1 VPLVMSCPG
10 HTSDAPL
17 AVAARNLSKSFW
29 FYEKEPGLSGSL
41 RALLKGRKAFIQAVQ
56 GIDFHLYPGE
66 VVGFIGPNGAG
77 KTTTLKMLAGI
88 LFPSG
93 GTLDVLGHIP
103 HRREKEFLKKI
114 AFVAGQRN
122 RLFWDLPAEEY
133 FQFCKVVYEIPDDRY
148 GAAKTRLVEMAG
160 IGDTLTVP
168 QRKLSAGQRKRC
180 ELVAALLHEPR
191 VIFLDEPTNALDLVN
206 ARKLRGFIRA
216 KAKDGHHGIILTS
229 HNMADI
235 EEVCDRIVII
245 NAGRIAFDG
254 SLSSLY
260 QRFATQKQIKIIF
273 NGPWSRD
280 QLAQL
285 GELTMANSHE
295 AVLDVEPAETARV
308 TAHICSNFPIRDITI
323 IDPPIERIIESIYA
337 QRQQ

>member
-1 VPLVMSCPG
+1 MSRPCN
-10 HTSDAPL
+10 TSEAPL
-17 AVAARNLSKSFW
+17 AVTARHLSKTYW
-29 FYEKEPGLSGSL
+29 FYEKEPGLSGAVK
-41 RALLKGRKAFIQAVQ
+41 ALFKGRKTVVRAVQ
-56 GIDFHLYPGE
+56 DIDFRLHTGE

-133 FQFCKVVYEIPDDRY
+133 FQFCKIVYEIPDEHY
-148 GAAKTRLVEMAG
+148 FAAKTRLVEMAG
-160 IGDTLTVP
+160 IGDTLAVP

-180 ELVAALLHEPR
+180 ELVAALLHDPR

-206 ARKLRGFIRA
+206 ARKLREFIRA
-216 KAKDGHHGIILTS
+216 KAKAGNHGIILTS

-235 EEVCDRIVII
+235 GEVCDRIVII
-245 NAGRIAFDG
+245 NAGQIAFDG
-254 SLSSLY
+254 SLSSMY
-260 QRFATQKQIKIIF
+260 RRFATKKQIKILF

-280 QLAQL
+280 LVARL
-285 GELTMANSHE
+285 GELTIVDPHE
-295 AVLDVEPAETARV
+295 AVLEVEPAETARV
-308 TAHICSNFPIRDITI
+308 AAHICSNFPIRDITI
-323 IDPPIERIIESIYA
+323 IEAPIERIIEAIYA
-337 QRQQ
+337 QRQK

>member
-1 VPLVMSCPG
+1 
-10 HTSDAPL
+10 L
-17 AVAARNLSKSFW
+17 AVSARNLSKTYW
-29 FYEKEPGLSGSL
+29 FYEKQAGLSGAVK
-41 RALLKGRKAFIQAVQ
+41 ALFKGRKTFIRAVQ
-56 GIDFHLYPGE
+56 GIDFHLHTGE

-93 GTLDVLGHIP
+93 GSLDVLGHIP

-148 GAAKTRLVEMAG
+148 AATKTRLVEMAG
-160 IGDTLTVP
+160 IGGTLTVP

-180 ELVAALLHEPR
+180 ELVAALLHDPR

-206 ARKLRGFIRA
+206 ARKLREFIRA
-216 KAKDGHHGIILTS
+216 KARDGNHGIILTS

-235 EEVCDRIVII
+235 AEVCDRIVII

-254 SLSSLY
+254 DLLSLY
-260 QRFATQKQIKIIF
+260 QQFATKKQIKILF
-273 NGPWSRD
+273 NGHWSRG
-280 QLAQL
+280 LLERL
-285 GELTMANSHE
+285 GKLSVLSPQE
-295 AVLDVEPAETARV
+295 AVLEVEPAETARV
-308 TAHICSNFPIRDITI
+308 AAQICSTFPIRDISI
-323 IDPPIERIIESIYA
+323 IEAPIERIIESIYA
-337 QRQQ
+337 QREK